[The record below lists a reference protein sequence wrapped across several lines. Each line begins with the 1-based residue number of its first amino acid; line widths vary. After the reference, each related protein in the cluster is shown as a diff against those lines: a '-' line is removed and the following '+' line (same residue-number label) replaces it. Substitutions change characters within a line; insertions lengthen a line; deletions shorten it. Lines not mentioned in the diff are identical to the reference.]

1 MRVIIHFT
9 DSEAR
14 RAHVAW
20 KKIEKT
26 LVVRGV
32 IVSFVML
39 IVFSIFAVLAY
50 AQIVIPP
57 SYPSNA
63 PFLSTTTQ
71 DPWFWVMVAGW
82 LFSCL
87 VSGMPEPEK
96 DNSPFYIW
104 AYRSLHLIAA
114 SGTAYFQHKGMWPT
128 PEQMAAV
135 TAQQMQ
141 PPKP

>member
-1 MRVIIHFT
+1 M
-9 DSEAR
+9 
-14 RAHVAW
+14 AW

-114 SGTAYFQHKGMWPT
+114 SCTAYFQHKGMWPT